1 MSAGQQ
7 QQFLNATNAAGLG
20 IYQSS
25 EQTAAATNKESQQQ
39 QVLNAHQAIDRVK
52 HMHELKMRRELAI
65 KLQARTHAYTR
76 AYTPTYTHADTRAY
90 TPAHTPAQTPAHTP
104 AHTPAPQLWPCY
116 LMCQHF
122 RLFLL
127 IGSKDGFFFA
137 AINKNQKALL
147 APFSQQRHVFHVGII
162 LQGADKTGDILKSN
176 ISSEDEDKIRHNLMY
191 KKIDDIKEFQDK
203 TKMVAQQIV
212 LESQNQDNSDPD
224 LLFVREILNEHRS
237 ENMKFFKKVVNKCK
251 RNKSNPRKK
260 FQRRS
265 SKKKH
270 SI

>member
-1 MSAGQQ
+1 MTNQSLGQAKSKLVSAGQQ

-25 EQTAAATNKESQQQ
+25 EQTAAAANKESQQQ

-65 KLQARTHAYTR
+65 K
-76 AYTPTYTHADTRAY
+76 
-90 TPAHTPAQTPAHTP
+90 
-104 AHTPAPQLWPCY
+104 
-116 LMCQHF
+116 
-122 RLFLL
+122 
-127 IGSKDGFFFA
+127 
-137 AINKNQKALL
+137 
-147 APFSQQRHVFHVGII
+147 

-270 SI
+270 SV